1 MIRGIWLSVL
11 LTGLSACAQDR
22 VVLLANPDGTS
33 SGVVAVLDAKSGTE
47 RAILRE
53 ANTEAVIGNKVTFK
67 QLQEGEIK
75 SRYGDLIEALPQ
87 PPALYT
93 LYFVSGSVEVTDE
106 SRLPLAELLAD
117 VKGRPGAEVQV
128 TGHTDTVGDGADND
142 ALSLKRAEE
151 VATMLIRTGVPED
164 LVVIAGRGEREM
176 LVATDDN
183 VAEVQNRRVVVTVR

>member
-53 ANTEAVIGNKVTFK
+53 ANTEAVIGNKVTSK

-75 SRYGDLIEALPQ
+75 TRYGGLIEALPQ

-183 VAEVQNRRVVVTVR
+183 AAEVQNRRVVVTVR

>member
-53 ANTEAVIGNKVTFK
+53 ANTEAVIGNKVTSK

-75 SRYGDLIEALPQ
+75 TRYGGLIEALPQ

-164 LVVIAGRGEREM
+164 LVVIAGRGEREI